1 MTVVFVYGTLKRGGA
16 LHHALESSEF
26 LAVGALPNY
35 ALHDLGWFPGI
46 VPEEGTL
53 TRGELFRVDEET
65 LADLDQIE
73 GTPSLYRREI
83 VSVVTR
89 LRHTGSRAKSRALYS
104 AHAYIYNGTPLEGN
118 KIISGHWPV
127 DGGEG

>member
-1 MTVVFVYGTLKRGGA
+1 MTTTKGRAMIVVFVYGTLKRGGA

-46 VPEEGTL
+46 VPEEGAL
-53 TRGELFRVDEET
+53 TRGELFRVDEAT

-83 VSVVTR
+83 VSVVTDD
-89 LRHTGSRAKSRALYS
+89 LLS

-118 KIISGHWPV
+118 KIISGQCPV